1 MRLRLLPLVLMV
13 AGLAAAQGPPAQGPP
28 AKAKQSLL
36 IHVTRGP
43 EDPTRAALAFLVAK
57 AAIEE
62 GHSVSLFL
70 AGDAV
75 QLIRAEVLDQL
86 NGLGTGSL
94 RESFAAVIRGGG
106 RLYLSAAS
114 SRARGVTD
122 EALRDKPAEFASP
135 AALVRLVLSHDRA
148 LTY

>member
-1 MRLRLLPLVLMV
+1 MRLWALLWALMM
-13 AGLAAAQGPPAQGPP
+13 AGFAVPQNSPPAL
-28 AKAKQSLL
+28 AKPKQSLL
-36 IHVTRGP
+36 IHVTQGP
-43 EDPTRAALAFLVAK
+43 ENPTRAALAFLVAK
-57 AAIEE
+57 AALEE

-75 QLIRAEVLDQL
+75 QLIRDEVLDQL

-114 SRARGVTD
+114 SKARGVT
-122 EALRDKPAEFASP
+122 EAAMKDKSAEFATP